1 LYHLRADSKAAC
13 KDWVI
18 TLNRIKEAHLEQ
30 GNVKLVAAP
39 GHHHHSTSSR
49 NLHAAPVDLLDTQSD
64 DDFGGAPR
72 VVVVSNRQRTRA
84 VAESQDFDQLIQL
97 KNEAAAAARGGELEE
112 EEGDPATV
120 RHDLPTYLNEKRIS
134 TMGAVVLTRW
144 TKNRSS
150 MSHLS
155 SKLRT
160 WARSLRHL
168 NCIHHT
174 SAVDNGLDKHVHPPG
189 HDYTLPTTT
198 TAASGARPRHAADNT
213 TNRETSS
220 GMGIAAGTGG
230 DANIDGQVL
239 SAGPGGSSGT
249 VDEERSRPRRMSS
262 TEDIRT
268 LS

>member
-1 LYHLRADSKAAC
+1 VLGRLYHLRADSKAAC

-30 GNVKLVAAP
+30 GNVKIVAPP
-39 GHHHHSTSSR
+39 GYHHSHSHSHKT
-49 NLHAAPVDLLDTQSD
+49 HAAPVDLLDTQSD
-64 DDFGGAPR
+64 DDFGGTPR

-97 KNEAAAAARGGELEE
+97 KNEAAAAAGGVEGEGELE
-112 EEGDPATV
+112 DP
-120 RHDLPTYLNEKRIS
+120 PTTGHHLSSLDYLSEKRIS
-134 TMGAVVLTRW
+134 TVGAVVLTRW

-150 MSHLS
+150 LSHLG

-168 NCIHHT
+168 NCVHHT

-189 HDYTLPTTT
+189 HDYSLPMTTT
-198 TAASGARPRHAADNT
+198 MTASGARPRHATSKDA
-213 TNRETSS
+213 SS
-220 GMGIAAGTGG
+220 GMGVAEGTGG
-230 DANIDGQVL
+230 NINNHDQALAAGQD
-239 SAGPGGSSGT
+239 STSGT
-249 VDEERSRPRRMSS
+249 RPRRMSS